1 MIIDEVTIH
10 LKAGKGG
17 DGCNS
22 FIIKRGVRI
31 GSGGDGSRGAN
42 IVLKVS
48 PHVYDLGK
56 FKAKKKFSAKDGNRG
71 LENNKSGKVPRD
83 LVLDVPAGTIIRNRQ
98 GGIISDMIGL
108 DSTLVIVKGGKPGK
122 GNYKRRHV
130 TYGEPGEERDV
141 ILDYRIPNDVAI
153 LGVPNSGKTSVFN
166 ALTGKHFKVNDYPFT
181 TTSCMWAQFEFN
193 FTVFTVLDMPALIS
207 KSHEGR
213 GLGNTFLKHLYR
225 TKAILIT
232 ADAGGDYKNDF
243 GIISKQIEMFDSSF
257 TDKKLFY
264 LLTKADKIETKGD
277 VSEFLS
283 VSVNNKESVDYLKEI
298 ISGGLAHEKNSSK
311 DRK

>member
-1 MIIDEVTIH
+1 VIIDEATIH

-22 FIIKRGVRI
+22 FIARRGMRI

-42 IVLKVS
+42 IVLRVN
-48 PHVYDLGK
+48 PHIYDLGK
-56 FKAKKKFSAKDGNRG
+56 FRAKKKFSAKNGNRG

-83 LVLDVPAGTIIRNRQ
+83 LILDVPAGTIIRNRE
-98 GGIISDMIGL
+98 GNIVSDMTSLGG
-108 DSTLVIVKGGKPGK
+108 TFVIVRGGRPGK

-130 TYGEPGEERDV
+130 TYGEPGEEKDV
-141 ILDYRIPNDVAI
+141 VLDYRIPNDVAI
-153 LGVPNSGKTSVFN
+153 LGMPNSGKTSIFN

-193 FTVFTVLDMPALIS
+193 FTVFTVLDMPALID

-225 TKAILIT
+225 TRLILVT
-232 ADAGGDYKNDF
+232 ADAGEDYKNDF
-243 GIISKQIEMFDSSF
+243 DIIRKQIEMFNDSF
-257 TDKKLFY
+257 MNKKFFY
-264 LLTKADKIETKGD
+264 LLTKADKIEKKGG
-277 VSEFLS
+277 VSGLLS
-283 VSVNNKESVDYLKEI
+283 VSVNNKASVDYLKEI
-298 ISGGLAHEKNSSK
+298 ISSELAHEKNSNK
-311 DRK
+311 NRK